1 MGSSGLLRFLTPL
14 LLVLHFVLRIINPNT
29 NLVVDLFLYNLVA
42 LTAISIT
49 FFAIEN
55 RDGGGRYAL
64 SFALLLWSA
73 GSILTSATEFYSL
86 PTYIPVVANIFY
98 VLFYPCLFIAIPRL
112 LLQKIRFGLVEIL
125 DSAILC
131 LGLSSVGAAFVLEP
145 VLPHFGGDV
154 SKTFFAIFFAI
165 ADVILL
171 SVSMSLFVSR
181 ISLKSGLFALGI
193 GVFTISDFL
202 FLWLDANNLYSLGL
216 VSDDGWLLG
225 IALITLAASMRNRNA
240 RTIETINPLYIALS
254 VMMSATLLAINS
266 LRPGYFPDFILFPTI
281 ATLLLAFLR
290 TTIALRQARSIGD
303 ERALARTDDLTGL
316 PNRRHFIAELQLI
329 SKTSEVESALLLL
342 DLDGFKPINDKFGHE
357 VGDELLKQV
366 SQRFSR
372 ALPANSLLARLGGDE
387 FGAIIRGDRQFTIEV
402 AQALRATLSYPFLIG
417 NEEIR
422 VGVSVGH
429 VSNDG
434 AHDLMRRADN
444 AMYQA
449 KNESLGV
456 WSEQALQ

>member
-1 MGSSGLLRFLTPL
+1 MGSFVLLRFLTPVL
-14 LLVLHFVLRIINPNT
+14 LLAHVALRIVNPNT
-29 NLVVDLFLYNLVA
+29 NLFVDLFLYNAVA
-42 LTAISIT
+42 IA
-49 FFAIEN
+49 
-55 RDGGGRYAL
+55 AL
-64 SFALLLWSA
+64 SIIYCSLQKEDRIARFTLPLAILLWSV
-73 GSILTSATEFYSL
+73 GSILTSAGEFYVL
-86 PTYIPVVANIFY
+86 PRSGPIVANILY
-98 VLFYPCLFIAIPRL
+98 VLFYPCIFIAIPRL
-112 LLQKIRFGLVEIL
+112 FLQKIIFGLVEIL

-202 FLWLDANNLYSLGL
+202 FLWLDANNHYSLGL

-225 IALITLAASMRNRNA
+225 IALITLAASMRTRNA

-290 TTIALRQARSIGD
+290 MTIALRQARSIGD

-316 PNRRHFIAELQLI
+316 PNRRRFIAELQLI
-329 SKTSEVESALLLL
+329 SKTSGIESALLLL

>member
-1 MGSSGLLRFLTPL
+1 MRS
-14 LLVLHFVLRIINPNT
+14 
-29 NLVVDLFLYNLVA
+29 
-42 LTAISIT
+42 
-49 FFAIEN
+49 
-55 RDGGGRYAL
+55 
-64 SFALLLWSA
+64 
-73 GSILTSATEFYSL
+73 
-86 PTYIPVVANIFY
+86 
-98 VLFYPCLFIAIPRL
+98 
-112 LLQKIRFGLVEIL
+112 QKMRTLE
-125 DSAILC
+125 
-131 LGLSSVGAAFVLEP
+131 SV
-145 VLPHFGGDV
+145 
-154 SKTFFAIFFAI
+154 
-165 ADVILL
+165 
-171 SVSMSLFVSR
+171 
-181 ISLKSGLFALGI
+181 
-193 GVFTISDFL
+193 
-202 FLWLDANNLYSLGL
+202 
-216 VSDDGWLLG
+216 
-225 IALITLAASMRNRNA
+225 
-240 RTIETINPLYIALS
+240 NPLYIALS

-266 LRPGYFPDFILFPTI
+266 LRPGYFPDFILIPTI
-281 ATLLLAFLR
+281 STLLLAFLR
-290 TTIALRQARSIGD
+290 MTIALRQARSIGD
-303 ERALARTDDLTGL
+303 ERTLARTDDLTGL

-434 AHDLMRRADN
+434 APDLMRRADN

-449 KNESLGV
+449 KNYSLGV

>member
-1 MGSSGLLRFLTPL
+1 M
-14 LLVLHFVLRIINPNT
+14 
-29 NLVVDLFLYNLVA
+29 
-42 LTAISIT
+42 
-49 FFAIEN
+49 
-55 RDGGGRYAL
+55 
-64 SFALLLWSA
+64 
-73 GSILTSATEFYSL
+73 
-86 PTYIPVVANIFY
+86 
-98 VLFYPCLFIAIPRL
+98 
-112 LLQKIRFGLVEIL
+112 
-125 DSAILC
+125 
-131 LGLSSVGAAFVLEP
+131 
-145 VLPHFGGDV
+145 
-154 SKTFFAIFFAI
+154 
-165 ADVILL
+165 
-171 SVSMSLFVSR
+171 
-181 ISLKSGLFALGI
+181 
-193 GVFTISDFL
+193 
-202 FLWLDANNLYSLGL
+202 
-216 VSDDGWLLG
+216 
-225 IALITLAASMRNRNA
+225 
-240 RTIETINPLYIALS
+240 
-254 VMMSATLLAINS
+254 
-266 LRPGYFPDFILFPTI
+266 
-281 ATLLLAFLR
+281 
-290 TTIALRQARSIGD
+290 
-303 ERALARTDDLTGL
+303 
-316 PNRRHFIAELQLI
+316 I